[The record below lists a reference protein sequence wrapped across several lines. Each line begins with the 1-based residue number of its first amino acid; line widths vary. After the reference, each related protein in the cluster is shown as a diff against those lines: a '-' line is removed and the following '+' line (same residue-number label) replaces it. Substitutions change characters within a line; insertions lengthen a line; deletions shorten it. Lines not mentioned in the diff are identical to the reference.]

1 MNKKISIII
10 PARNEES
17 IIKETIESLKSQ
29 EYSPFEIIVV
39 VNNSSDKTYQIAKT
53 FADTTLDFK
62 EAIGVC
68 RARNE
73 GVKKSEGEILIFT
86 DADSFLSKGAF
97 LKIANKV
104 RENTL
109 GSVLGRADN
118 NSFRGWLFFFYK
130 NWTHRLKIYQGVV
143 DGVFF
148 CHRNIF
154 NKAGG
159 FNEYKKIGEFED
171 IIKKMKKAGGKY
183 TLMTD
188 CWATVSLRRYEEKGY
203 LKTLLFWIR
212 WKIVSLFKKDNKLTG
227 QYFNPKK

>member
-159 FNEYKKIGEFED
+159 FNEYKKIKE
-171 IIKKMKKAGGKY
+171 
-183 TLMTD
+183 L
-188 CWATVSLRRYEEKGY
+188 SRRRICVDDR
-203 LKTLLFWIR
+203 LLGDRF
-212 WKIVSLFKKDNKLTG
+212 FKKIRRKRILKNSVVLDKMENCFTV
-227 QYFNPKK
+227 